1 MNSRYSADPAAFFMN
16 TIMGFW
22 LGPTLWLTVRLK
34 LPERLEE
41 NPQNADTLAAE
52 MAVDASHL
60 RRILNALSSAG
71 IFERLE
77 DGRYGPTEYSRMLRS
92 DHPSGIAQLIDTS
105 LGGQNFLAWSS
116 LEEAVRSGGSAFDI
130 QHGMD
135 WLQYLDRNPERRDIF
150 ATAMTA
156 TTRATEQAVLS
167 HHDFGQFEQV
177 VDIGGSHA
185 SLVGRLLEQYPHAR
199 GIVFDLPDTVESGRK
214 TWQQASFADRLTAVG
229 GDFFKAVP
237 EGDLYLLKLILHD
250 WQDDDA
256 VAILSTIRCAIRPN
270 GRVAIIETV
279 LPDDCAPHLGWALDI
294 AMMVTTGGR
303 ERSLAEHTELL
314 RRAGFEVI
322 RCDPTPSMYSVV
334 EARPV

>member
-1 MNSRYSADPAAFFMN
+1 
-16 TIMGFW
+16 
-22 LGPTLWLTVRLK
+22 
-34 LPERLEE
+34 
-41 NPQNADTLAAE
+41 
-52 MAVDASHL
+52 
-60 RRILNALSSAG
+60 
-71 IFERLE
+71 
-77 DGRYGPTEYSRMLRS
+77 
-92 DHPSGIAQLIDTS
+92 
-105 LGGQNFLAWSS
+105 
-116 LEEAVRSGGSAFDI
+116 
-130 QHGMD
+130 
-135 WLQYLDRNPERRDIF
+135 
-150 ATAMTA
+150 
-156 TTRATEQAVLS
+156 
-167 HHDFGQFEQV
+167 
-177 VDIGGSHA
+177 
-185 SLVGRLLEQYPHAR
+185 
-199 GIVFDLPDTVESGRK
+199 
-214 TWQQASFADRLTAVG
+214 
-229 GDFFKAVP
+229 VP